1 MKYVKLLRKGAPVW
15 GVLEGE
21 TVRTLRTPPF
31 GELNYDG
38 ERLPLADCTLLA
50 PCEATKS
57 SVWGKTIMT
66 TLKN

>member
-1 MKYVKLLRKGAPVW
+1 MKYVKLLREGAPVW

-50 PCEATKS
+50 PCEATKI
-57 SVWGKTIMT
+57 VCVGKK
-66 TLKN
+66 LL